1 MRITSF
7 AAILFATLFVTSAAS
22 AQEPRASVEGFGGLG
37 VGSFFA
43 YQVAPYVASGA
54 LRVGLTSGAS
64 TPDNLVERAVRT
76 LDGFAN
82 PD

>member
-1 MRITSF
+1 M
-7 AAILFATLFVTSAAS
+7 ADVTIVIDN
-22 AQEPRASVEGFGGLG
+22 EDRLLP
-37 VGSFFA
+37 VGQSDEIESNA
-43 YQVAPYVASGA
+43 WLPASGA

-64 TPDNLVERAVRT
+64 TPDNLVERVVRT